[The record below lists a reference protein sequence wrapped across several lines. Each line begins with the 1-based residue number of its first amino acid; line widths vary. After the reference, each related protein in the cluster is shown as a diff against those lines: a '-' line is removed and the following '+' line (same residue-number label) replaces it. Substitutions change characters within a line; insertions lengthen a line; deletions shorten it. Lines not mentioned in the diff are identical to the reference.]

1 MSTVEHGVVQAPSEE
16 PDAVC
21 RGWWAEPD
29 SERRGALFMLAGTAM
44 GVSVTDSATGDLA
57 RPEWV
62 DLATVVHLDALG
74 DPEGGVQTVEL
85 GLSTGTVRTAGWT
98 EPFCNAVV
106 GALQRL
112 VAALAAAPASTPVV
126 APTAPPDTFASDAL
140 PPEAPAAPA
149 APVVPGSGSAPVSS
163 PFAPAGPPPLPGGS
177 PIAPS
182 APIVEVT
189 PLPEA
194 GDLQRPDL
202 LPPVVAPSAQ
212 TPPPFTAQSAA
223 QSAQPLPAQPLPA
236 QPLAEAPA
244 APSEPQPEPARSG
257 LGTSLVLEDVVY
269 LGGHPSEAKK
279 KKRCTATLT
288 EAAVLV
294 DGPGDM
300 SIELPWSGVTSVEVQ
315 NSDEAR
321 FRMNLRVHRDA
332 SAVILSQQDGTKV
345 LLEARDCPT
354 IPLRSAIVQLLV
366 DQPVEVV

>member
-1 MSTVEHGVVQAPSEE
+1 VEHGAVQAPSEE

-29 SERRGALFMLAGTAM
+29 SERQGALFMLAGTAM
-44 GVSVTDSATGDLA
+44 GVSVTDPVTGDLA

-74 DPEGGVQTVEL
+74 EPEGGVQTIEL
-85 GLSTGTVRTAGWT
+85 GMSTGAVRTGGWT

-106 GALQRL
+106 DALQRL
-112 VAALAAAPASTPVV
+112 VAALAAAPAPTQV
-126 APTAPPDTFASDAL
+126 APPAPAHADSFDADAL
-140 PPEAPAAPA
+140 PPAAPALPVSPAAAAPA
-149 APVVPGSGSAPVSS
+149 AAPVLS
-163 PFAPAGPPPLPGGS
+163 PFAPAGPPPLPAD
-177 PIAPS
+177 AP
-182 APIVEVT
+182 AVPVVEVT
-189 PLPEA
+189 PLPEP
-194 GDLQRPDL
+194 GGQPQPDL
-202 LPPVVAPSAQ
+202 PPPTAAPDAQ
-212 TPPPFTAQSAA
+212 TPPPFTAQTAGV
-223 QSAQPLPAQPLPA
+223 PAQPVPE
-236 QPLAEAPA
+236 QPEGGALV
-244 APSEPQPEPARSG
+244 APSGSTPAPSG

-288 EAAVLV
+288 ETAVVV
-294 DGPGDM
+294 DGPGEM
-300 SIELPWSGVTSVEVQ
+300 SIVLPWSGVTSVEVQ

-332 SAVILSQQDGTKV
+332 SAVILTQQDGAKV

-354 IPLRSAIVQLLV
+354 IPLRSAMVQLLV

>member
-1 MSTVEHGVVQAPSEE
+1 VEHGVVQAPSEE

-29 SERRGALFMLAGTAM
+29 SERQGALFMLAGTAM

-74 DPEGGVQTVEL
+74 EPEGGVQTVEL
-85 GLSTGTVRTAGWT
+85 GMSTGIVRTAGWT

-112 VAALAAAPASTPVV
+112 VAALAAAPAPTQVA
-126 APTAPPDTFASDAL
+126 APTSPADSFTSDAL
-140 PPEAPAAPA
+140 PPAAPA
-149 APVVPGSGSAPVSS
+149 VPVVPVVPAVPPPSSPAPASS
-163 PFAPAGPPPLPGGS
+163 PFAPAGPPPLPGGT
-177 PIAPS
+177 PTAPS
-182 APIVEVT
+182 APVVEVT

-194 GDLQRPDL
+194 GALQQPDL
-202 LPPVVAPSAQ
+202 SPPAVTPAAQ
-212 TPPPFTAQSAA
+212 TPPPFTAQPAVTPE
-223 QSAQPLPAQPLPA
+223 QPAPE
-236 QPLAEAPA
+236 QPLAQAPA
-244 APSEPQPEPARSG
+244 APSPAHAGAAPSG

-288 EAAVLV
+288 ETEVLV
-294 DGPGDM
+294 DGPREM
-300 SIELPWSGVTSVEVQ
+300 SITLPWSAVTSIEVQ

-332 SAVILSQQDGTKV
+332 SAVILLQRDGTKV